1 MPETRNSGM
10 HVLKSKGCIMINVLR
25 KKIKPEDIKN
35 MIAYIYIPVHILV
48 LKWKSSLFLTY
59 MYHTIFSFR
68 FTPVPDS
75 VLARAAASTG
85 TANTISDRDQVCQLF
100 FFFFSLNLFSF

>member
-35 MIAYIYIPVHILV
+35 MHTSTYLHVPVHILV
-48 LKWKSSLFLTY
+48 LNENPLYS
-59 MYHTIFSFR
+59 
-68 FTPVPDS
+68 
-75 VLARAAASTG
+75 
-85 TANTISDRDQVCQLF
+85 
-100 FFFFSLNLFSF
+100 